1 MSHRAGSPP
10 RKGRRKQ
17 FTADAVLLL
26 AGRHR
31 LALDD
36 PLSDF
41 VDNPPAWTRNVT
53 LGDLMWHTSGI
64 PDYQD
69 LLEAASRPRNCWPG
83 WVPCPRPSRR
93 AAGSRPG
100 CRPPPQSGRHTS
112 DRAGRAVR

>member
-53 LGDLMWHTSGI
+53 L
-64 PDYQD
+64 YQD
-69 LLEAASRPRNCWPG
+69 PAGGGFPPEELLAGLGSVPETVPPRSRQQARLSAA
-83 WVPCPRPSRR
+83 
-93 AAGSRPG
+93 
-100 CRPPPQSGRHTS
+100 PQSGRHTS